1 MSLHNGYL
9 TSRQFVVWNMLREG
23 FSQSEIAR
31 RLNITRQAVNQMVNS
46 IPEKITMALMDA
58 AKLNRIEPRYIDN
71 KRGILFGWSIDF
83 QTETI
88 IALSSEG
95 LQIWYQ
101 HNLGNC
107 AICQNMREC
116 KKTLIKTAKILG
128 IPLTWRERRLS
139 PSKLSSLIFSKIKA
153 EARYVNHNESLIKMQ
168 H

>member
-9 TSRQFVVWNMLREG
+9 TNRQFNIWNMLREG
-23 FSQSEIAR
+23 LSQSEIAR
-31 RLNITRQAVNQMVNS
+31 RLNITRQAVNQMISS

-71 KRGILFGWSIDF
+71 KKGILFGWSIDF
-83 QTETI
+83 QTEVI
-88 IALSSEG
+88 IALNSEG

-107 AICQNMREC
+107 KICPNKREC
-116 KKTLIKTAKILG
+116 KRNLLKNAKNLG
-128 IPLTWRERRLS
+128 ITLKWRERRLS

-153 EARYVNHNESLIKMQ
+153 ES
-168 H
+168 